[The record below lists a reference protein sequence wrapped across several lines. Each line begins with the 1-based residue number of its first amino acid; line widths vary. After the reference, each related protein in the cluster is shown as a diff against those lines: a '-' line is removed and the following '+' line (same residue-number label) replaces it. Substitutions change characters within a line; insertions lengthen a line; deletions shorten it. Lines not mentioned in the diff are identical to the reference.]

1 MVKFSNTAPNIKRYL
16 LYITCIITI
25 QSTESIANIRDPH
38 EGGICHVEA
47 EYFYPGVWEK
57 YGEKELI
64 CNYWKFL
71 GDEERRILES
81 ELNEGET
88 ESENEYGDE
97 YSDYDSQDEMY
108 SN

>member
-1 MVKFSNTAPNIKRYL
+1 MVKFSNTAPNMKRYL

-71 GDEERRILES
+71 GDEDRRALES
-81 ELNEGET
+81 ELNEDTT
-88 ESENEYGDE
+88 ESENEY
-97 YSDYDSQDEMY
+97 SDYDSLDEMY
-108 SN
+108 SE

>member
-1 MVKFSNTAPNIKRYL
+1 MVKFSNTVPNMKRYL

-71 GDEERRILES
+71 GDEDRKTLES
-81 ELNEGET
+81 ELNEDTT
-88 ESENEYGDE
+88 ESENEY
-97 YSDYDSQDEMY
+97 SDYDSLDEMY
-108 SN
+108 SE

>member
-1 MVKFSNTAPNIKRYL
+1 MVKFSNTAPNMKHYL

-71 GDEERRILES
+71 GEEDRQILES
-81 ELNEGET
+81 QLF
-88 ESENEYGDE
+88 SEDEFDVEYGDYNSIE
-97 YSDYDSQDEMY
+97 EMDGE
-108 SN
+108 

>member
-1 MVKFSNTAPNIKRYL
+1 MVKFSNTVPNMKRHL

-81 ELNEGET
+81 ELNEDTT
-88 ESENEYGDE
+88 ESENEY
-97 YSDYDSQDEMY
+97 SDYDSLDEMY
-108 SN
+108 GE

>member
-1 MVKFSNTAPNIKRYL
+1 MKRHL
-16 LYITCIITI
+16 LYITCIIAT
-25 QSTESIANIRDPH
+25 QSLESIANIRDSH

-71 GDEERRILES
+71 GNEDRRTLES
-81 ELNEGET
+81 ELNEDTT
-88 ESENEYGDE
+88 ESENEY
-97 YSDYDSQDEMY
+97 SDNDSPDEMY
-108 SN
+108 SE

>member
-1 MVKFSNTAPNIKRYL
+1 MKRYL

-25 QSTESIANIRDPH
+25 QSAESIANIRDPH

-47 EYFYPGVWEK
+47 EYFYPGVWEQ

-71 GDEERRILES
+71 GEEDRQILES
-81 ELNEGET
+81 QLF
-88 ESENEYGDE
+88 SEDEFDVEYGDYNSIE
-97 YSDYDSQDEMY
+97 EMDGE
-108 SN
+108 

>member
-1 MVKFSNTAPNIKRYL
+1 MKRYL

-25 QSTESIANIRDPH
+25 QSAESIANIRDPH

-64 CNYWKFL
+64 CNCWKFL
-71 GDEERRILES
+71 GEEDRQILES
-81 ELNEGET
+81 QLF
-88 ESENEYGDE
+88 SEDEFDVEYGDYNSIE
-97 YSDYDSQDEMY
+97 EMDGE
-108 SN
+108 

>member
-1 MVKFSNTAPNIKRYL
+1 MVKFSNTAQNMKRYL

-25 QSTESIANIRDPH
+25 QSAESIANIRDPH

-71 GDEERRILES
+71 GEEDRQILES
-81 ELNEGET
+81 QLF
-88 ESENEYGDE
+88 SEDEFDVEYGDYNSIE
-97 YSDYDSQDEMY
+97 EMDGE
-108 SN
+108 

>member
-1 MVKFSNTAPNIKRYL
+1 MVKFSNTDPTMKRHL
-16 LYITCIITI
+16 LYITCIIAT
-25 QSTESIANIRDPH
+25 QSLESIANIRDPH

-71 GDEERRILES
+71 GDEDRRTLES
-81 ELNEGET
+81 ELNEDTT
-88 ESENEYGDE
+88 ESENK
-97 YSDYDSQDEMY
+97 YSDYDSLDEMY
-108 SN
+108 SE

>member
-1 MVKFSNTAPNIKRYL
+1 MVKFSNTAPNMKRYL

-97 YSDYDSQDEMY
+97 NSDYDSQDEMY

>member
-1 MVKFSNTAPNIKRYL
+1 MFRISHTDPTMKSHLI
-16 LYITCIITI
+16 YITCIIAT
-25 QSTESIANIRDPH
+25 QSLESIANIRDPH

-71 GDEERRILES
+71 GDEDRRTLES
-81 ELNEGET
+81 ELNEDTT
-88 ESENEYGDE
+88 ESENK
-97 YSDYDSQDEMY
+97 YSDYDSLDEMY
-108 SN
+108 SE

>member
-1 MVKFSNTAPNIKRYL
+1 MKRHL
-16 LYITCIITI
+16 LYITCIIAT
-25 QSTESIANIRDPH
+25 QSLESIANIRDPH

-71 GDEERRILES
+71 GDEDRRTLES
-81 ELNEGET
+81 ELKACKSKYQDISNK
-88 ESENEYGDE
+88 ENKFTLR
-97 YSDYDSQDEMY
+97 
-108 SN
+108 

>member
-1 MVKFSNTAPNIKRYL
+1 MKRHL
-16 LYITCIITI
+16 LYITCIIAT
-25 QSTESIANIRDPH
+25 QSLESIANIRDPH

-88 ESENEYGDE
+88 ESENEY
-97 YSDYDSQDEMY
+97 SDYDSPDEMY
-108 SN
+108 SE

>member
-1 MVKFSNTAPNIKRYL
+1 MKRYL

-38 EGGICHVEA
+38 EGEICHVEA

-57 YGEKELI
+57 YGENELI

-71 GDEERRILES
+71 GEEDRQILES
-81 ELNEGET
+81 QLF
-88 ESENEYGDE
+88 SEDEFDVEYGDYNSIE
-97 YSDYDSQDEMY
+97 EMDGE
-108 SN
+108 